1 MTDTSKTPTPNASG
15 WQTYKRLLSYVK
27 PYWWAFLLSFLG
39 FVIYAGTSTA
49 FAHLMKLVVDS
60 IESGLEEQRLF
71 FPLLVLGIFVVRG
84 IGTFLGSYF
93 MAHIGRQLVH
103 HLRMHLFERLLVL
116 PAQFYDHHSAGHLV
130 SKLTY
135 NVEQVTG
142 AATKALKTLLR
153 EGLFVIGL
161 MGYLFWVNWKLALTF
176 IVIMPLIG
184 AVVSYAS
191 KRFRKL
197 SKRIQVSMGD
207 LTHVASEAIGGYRVV
222 RSFGGSEFEYER
234 FRKASNH
241 HRRQS
246 MKMAVTKAINT
257 PVVQLIIALAL
268 SFLVWMA
275 LHPDLV
281 GSMSPGE
288 FIAFLTAAGLMAK
301 PARQLTEI
309 NDIIQKA
316 IAASSDIFAYMDEEP
331 EADLGTKTIG
341 RAKGKIDFQ
350 GVCFKYGEDQPW
362 ALKNI
367 SFTAKPGEMIALV
380 GRSGSGKSTLASLI
394 PRFYEANEGAILL
407 DDQPLSDITL
417 KSLRA
422 QIGLVT
428 QQVTLFNDTLAAN
441 IAYGMKGVS
450 RKDVEAAAQAAY
462 VTEFTDKMEQ
472 GLDTLIGDNGVRLSG
487 GQRQRI
493 AIARAILKDAPILI
507 LDEATSALDTESER
521 YIQKALEEVT
531 RNRTTFVIA
540 HRLSTVESADRIL
553 VMADGEVVEKG
564 THEQLIQQSG
574 AYAQLHQMQFK
585 EQVTPQ

>member
-1 MTDTSKTPTPNASG
+1 MNKLAETPVSDATS

-27 PYWWAFLLSFLG
+27 PYWWAFLLSFVG
-39 FVIYAGTSTA
+39 FAIYAGTSTA
-49 FAHLMKLVVDS
+49 FAHIMKLVVDS
-60 IESGLEEQRLF
+60 IETGLDEKRLF
-71 FPLLVLGIFVVRG
+71 FPLLILGVFTLRG
-84 IGTFLGSYF
+84 VGTFLGSYF

-116 PAQFYDHHSAGHLV
+116 PAHFYDHHSAGHLV

-142 AATKALKTLLR
+142 AATKALKTLFR

-161 MGYLFWVNWKLALTF
+161 LGYLFWTNWKLALVF

-197 SKRIQVSMGD
+197 SKRIQVSKGE
-207 LTHVASEAIGGYRVV
+207 LTHISSEVVGGYKVV
-222 RSFGGSEFEYER
+222 RSFGGHDLEYER
-234 FRKASNH
+234 FNKASNH

-246 MKMAVTKAINT
+246 MKMAITKAINT

-275 LHPDLV
+275 LHPDLI

-288 FIAFLTAAGLMAK
+288 FIAFLTAAALIAK

-316 IAASSDIFAYMDEEP
+316 IAASSDIFSYIDTQSEP
-331 EADLGTKTIG
+331 DQGTRELG
-341 RAKGKIDFQ
+341 RAEGQVDFQ
-350 GVCFKYGEDQPW
+350 GVRFRYAEDQPW
-362 ALKNI
+362 ALKDINFSI
-367 SFTAKPGEMIALV
+367 KPGETVALV

-394 PRFYEANEGAILL
+394 PRFYEINEGGILL
-407 DDQPLSDITL
+407 DQIPTAELTL
-417 KSLRA
+417 KSLRE
-422 QIGLVT
+422 QIALVT

-441 IAYGMKGVS
+441 IAYGMKGMT
-450 RKDVEAAAQAAY
+450 REDIEKAAKAAY
-462 VTEFTDKMEQ
+462 VTEFANKMDD

-493 AIARAILKDAPILI
+493 AIARAILKNAPILI

-521 YIQKALEEVT
+521 YIQLALEEVT
-531 RNRTTFVIA
+531 KDRTTLVIA
-540 HRLSTVESADRIL
+540 HRLSTVENADKIL
-553 VMADGEVVEKG
+553 VMADGEIIEKG

-574 AYAQLHQMQFK
+574 AYAQLHKMQFK